1 MLLSSFFIFIGV
13 LLSQQQD
20 TLFYQID
27 SLEIIDSKQ
36 EVNNIMFSRTY
47 INKSEIIKTNSLDL
61 SDVISKKSGISLRD
75 YGGAGGMKMVS
86 LRGSTANQIAYIYD
100 GFKINDKSSGVF
112 NTALINTNNISNIEL
127 QNIGTSSVYGSNS
140 LFGNVIFNSTIP
152 EKKSITFNFGSFNN
166 YNGSITYPINKT
178 TSLSVDYRNNKA
190 NYPISVN
197 INNQDLILKRKNSQ
211 LNNVN
216 INFTKLFIKN
226 NISQKIRYFL
236 NYTEQGVPGSVIQD
250 KLENNAANLTNNNHY
265 IYYNLDYQN
274 NKILINNGIFYNYS
288 ELNYQDSLNKI
299 INSNGINN
307 SYYTNN
313 IQLFS
318 ELKYKTNSINYNF
331 RIDNDLIYLNGD
343 NLLNENNILGNLF
356 GVAGN
361 INKQIKIKNKL
372 INLLICLRYDAI
384 NYTNNNLSPMFS
396 ISYVSNYYNSAITL
410 SRNFRAP
417 SFNEMYYLNFGNSE
431 LLPEISNSINFNNK
445 FKITKFI
452 EISINPYYSLVDN
465 YILSMPLS
473 PVVWS
478 ASNLEKVNNYGIESQ
493 LNVNYNKIK
502 FDFNYTYQ
510 KAIFVENTI
519 LKNTDLPYI
528 PNEIINSNIYYE
540 NNIINTNLLLSYN
553 SFRYFNQ
560 GNDANSVIDPFL
572 LIDIIFNK
580 NINLLEN
587 NYKLIFS
594 IKNLLNK
601 NYYLVHNFPMP
612 GINFLLTLN
621 YELK

>member
-372 INLLICLRYDAI
+372 INLLICMRYDAI
-384 NYTNNNLSPMFS
+384 NYTNNNFSPMFS

-417 SFNEMYYLNFGNSE
+417 SFNEMYYLNFGNSD

-445 FKITKFI
+445 FKMTKFI

-478 ASNLEKVNNYGIESQ
+478 ASNLEKVNNYGIESK